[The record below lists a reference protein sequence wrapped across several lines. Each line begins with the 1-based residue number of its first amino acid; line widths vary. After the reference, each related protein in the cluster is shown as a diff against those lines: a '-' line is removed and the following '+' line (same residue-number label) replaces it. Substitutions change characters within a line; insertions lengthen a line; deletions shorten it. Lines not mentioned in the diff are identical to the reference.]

1 MTTQFVEHNGKK
13 YPVTEP
19 TIKVWGELMNKRELY
34 ESHEFY
40 MRIIEMST
48 GIPYAELEQ
57 APADEVLTTGD
68 LVFRFINQEQKKIFP
83 KIEHKGKTY
92 TFIDVQDMSFGQFI
106 DIDSFLTKDETYRV
120 QNLNELAAYF
130 YVEEGTKY
138 GETPIKKR
146 IEDFKELPVKVVEG
160 AIFFLLSS
168 ARASEEITK
177 IYSHSKFLY
186 LMMNLKIVF
195 HLIGVGIQ
203 QSAHYVRNKYGV
215 LVMLL
220 AYPFISAST
229 ICLTLWTYIK
239 NVKNNLKK
247 K

>member
-1 MTTQFVEHNGKK
+1 MTTQFVEHNGKRFPIK
-13 YPVTEP
+13 EP

-57 APADEVLTTGD
+57 APADEVLATGD
-68 LVFRFINQEQKKIFP
+68 LVFRFINQEQKKIYP
-83 KIEHKGKTY
+83 KIEHEGVNY
-92 TFIDVQDMSFGQFI
+92 TFLDVHEMSFGQFI
-106 DIDSFLTKDETYRV
+106 DIDSFLSKDETYRL
-120 QNLNELAAYF
+120 QNLHELAAYF
-130 YVEEGTKY
+130 YVEQGTKY

-146 IEDFKELPVKVVEG
+146 IEAFRELPVKFVEG

-168 ARASEEITK
+168 ARASAGITK
-177 IYSHSKFLY
+177 IYSQSRFLF
-186 LMMNLKIVF
+186 LMVNLKIVF
-195 HLIGVGIQ
+195 HLIGAGIQ
-203 QSAHYVRNKYGV
+203 QSARYVRNRYGV
-215 LVMLL
+215 LMML
-220 AYPFISAST
+220 AVYPFISAST

-239 NVKNNLKK
+239 NVKKNLKK